1 MTLFQRFKRYL
12 LGFGLGIILVLFF
25 FGNRGDSIKGWLP
38 NERVMKRLR
47 ETQLQLPDSLKCR
60 LKCANLDSTS
70 VKNLFE
76 DGNVRFRRSETKQEP
91 KIYRVD
97 FEQHSS
103 PVQLTFSCDDSTS
116 TLIGIVG
123 VNVAL
128 RCNCK

>member
-12 LGFGLGIILVLFF
+12 LGVGLGIILVFFF

-47 ETQLQLPDSLKCR
+47 ETHLQLPDSLKCR
-60 LKCANLDSTS
+60 LQCANLDSAS

-76 DGNVRFRRSETKQEP
+76 EGNVRFRRSETKQEP

-97 FEQHSS
+97 FEQHTP

-116 TLIGIVG
+116 TIIRIEGLGLSCI
-123 VNVAL
+123 
-128 RCNCK
+128 CD